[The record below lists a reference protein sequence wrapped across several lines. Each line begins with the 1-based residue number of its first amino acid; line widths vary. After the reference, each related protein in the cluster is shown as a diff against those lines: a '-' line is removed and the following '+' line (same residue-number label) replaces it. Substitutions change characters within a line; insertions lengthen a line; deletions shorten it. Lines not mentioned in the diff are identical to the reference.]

1 MDVGPRREAYL
12 GKLLCLATCA
22 NFVSKGPDKVR
33 SGWAIH
39 RRE

>member
-12 GKLLCLATCA
+12 GKLLCLATRA

-33 SGWAIH
+33 SGWAIR